1 MQAHQAYA
9 VQAAATATR
18 KRAAGTIAMP
28 ALYRAALG
36 PFNTDRYL
44 AFFER
49 QDDTGRN
56 LPGWNAGAA
65 FFTLGWMVFR
75 QLWLPA
81 LVYLAALEGVALVAF
96 ALGQQWLKLPPPV
109 LGGLALAVFGAACV
123 LPGLYGDAVMHA
135 EMRKKINRALAASPN
150 LAQAAELLA
159 RQAPT
164 RRRLAWVAA
173 VHALLAAAALA
184 LWLAFPEGM
193 EKSAAAGT
201 SPAGTAPAAVPATPS
216 ASVPAAPEPAASAA
230 GIAAPAQTAA
240 SEAAPGPQ
248 GAAVPGPQ
256 AASASAPEVAASQP
270 APATAPAAAS
280 SAALAPAKPLAA
292 EAKPAAAA
300 ASQAASIQASAA
312 APDASAATATAP
324 STRPAASSPAATPT
338 PSAQPAAKAPSA
350 VASSPAQAP
359 AGAAAAPAM
368 APASSQPQSAPAAK
382 AAGSPGTSAAAA
394 PRAPQARTAAAR
406 TTRHAARPAA
416 ATPPTATG
424 ESDPPVAQ
432 RRLYINV
439 GLFGEPANARR
450 AMALLQTVEVPAST
464 AQVRS
469 ATTGRMLTRVRAGP
483 FRSSSEANDAA
494 RRVLSVGLEAAPA
507 QN

>member
-56 LPGWNAGAA
+56 LPGWNAAAA

-270 APATAPAAAS
+270 AAAAAPAAAS
-280 SAALAPAKPLAA
+280 SAALEPAKPLAA

-300 ASQAASIQASAA
+300 ASQAAALQASAA
-312 APDASAATATAP
+312 TPDASASAATAP
-324 STRPAASSPAATPT
+324 SARQAASSPAATPT

-350 VASSPAQAP
+350 GASSPAQ
-359 AGAAAAPAM
+359 APAM

-394 PRAPQARTAAAR
+394 PHAPQARTAAAR

-416 ATPPTATG
+416 ATPPAATG

-450 AMALLQTVEVPAST
+450 AMALLQTVDVPAST

>member
-230 GIAAPAQTAA
+230 GVAAPAQTAA
-240 SEAAPGPQ
+240 SEAAPQPQ

-270 APATAPAAAS
+270 APAAAPAAAS
-280 SAALAPAKPLAA
+280 SAALEPAKPLTA
-292 EAKPAAAA
+292 EAKSAAAV
-300 ASQAASIQASAA
+300 ASQAASLQASAA
-312 APDASAATATAP
+312 APDASASAATAP
-324 STRPAASSPAATPT
+324 SARQAASSPAARPHP
-338 PSAQPAAKAPSA
+338 PSSLRPGQHRPWPRLQHRHPPALQRHPHGTGLIATQIRTGGP
-350 VASSPAQAP
+350 
-359 AGAAAAPAM
+359 
-368 APASSQPQSAPAAK
+368 
-382 AAGSPGTSAAAA
+382 AAGSPGTSVAVA
-394 PRAPQARTAAAR
+394 PRARQARTAAAR
-406 TTRHAARPAA
+406 TTSTSQSPAARPLQPAKA
-416 ATPPTATG
+416 I
-424 ESDPPVAQ
+424 
-432 RRLYINV
+432 RRSRS
-439 GLFGEPANARR
+439 G
-450 AMALLQTVEVPAST
+450 AST
-464 AQVRS
+464 STWAFSANRPMPAAPWPCCRRSMCPHRRRRS
-469 ATTGRMLTRVRAGP
+469 APPPPGAC
-483 FRSSSEANDAA
+483 
-494 RRVLSVGLEAAPA
+494 
-507 QN
+507 

>member
-56 LPGWNAGAA
+56 LPGWNAAAA

-123 LPGLYGDAVMHA
+123 LPGLYGDAVIHA

-173 VHALLAAAALA
+173 VHALLAAAALV

-230 GIAAPAQTAA
+230 GVAAPAQTAA
-240 SEAAPGPQ
+240 SEAAPQPQ

-270 APATAPAAAS
+270 APAAAPAAAS
-280 SAALAPAKPLAA
+280 SAALEPAKPLTA
-292 EAKPAAAA
+292 EAKSAAAV
-300 ASQAASIQASAA
+300 ASQAASLQASAA
-312 APDASAATATAP
+312 APDASASAATAP
-324 STRPAASSPAATPT
+324 SARPAASSPAATPT

-350 VASSPAQAP
+350 VASSPAQS
-359 AGAAAAPAM
+359 
-368 APASSQPQSAPAAK
+368 SSQPKSAPAA
-382 AAGSPGTSAAAA
+382 ATAGRPGPSVAVA
-394 PRAPQARTAAAR
+394 PRARQAHTAARA
-406 TTRHAARPAA
+406 TRPAVATPPAA
-416 ATPPTATG
+416 AS

-450 AMALLQTVEVPAST
+450 AMALLQTVDVPAST

>member
-56 LPGWNAGAA
+56 LPGWNAAAA

-173 VHALLAAAALA
+173 VHALLAAAALV

-230 GIAAPAQTAA
+230 GVAAPAQTAA
-240 SEAAPGPQ
+240 SEAAPQPQ

-270 APATAPAAAS
+270 APAAAPAAAS
-280 SAALAPAKPLAA
+280 SAALEPAKPLTA
-292 EAKPAAAA
+292 EAKSAAAV
-300 ASQAASIQASAA
+300 ASQAASLQASAA
-312 APDASAATATAP
+312 APDASASAATAP
-324 STRPAASSPAATPT
+324 SARPAASSPAATPT

-350 VASSPAQAP
+350 GASSPAQ
-359 AGAAAAPAM
+359 APAM

-394 PRAPQARTAAAR
+394 PHAPQARTAAAR
-406 TTRHAARPAA
+406 TTRHAAKPAA
-416 ATPPTATG
+416 APLPATAG

-450 AMALLQTVEVPAST
+450 AMALLQTVDVPAST

>member
-56 LPGWNAGAA
+56 HPGWNAAAA

-201 SPAGTAPAAVPATPS
+201 SPAGTAPAAGPATPS

-240 SEAAPGPQ
+240 SEAAPQPQ

-270 APATAPAAAS
+270 APAAAPAAAS
-280 SAALAPAKPLAA
+280 SAALEPAKPLAA

-300 ASQAASIQASAA
+300 ASQAASLQASAA

-324 STRPAASSPAATPT
+324 SARPAASSPAATPT

-350 VASSPAQAP
+350 GASSPAQ
-359 AGAAAAPAM
+359 APAM

-382 AAGSPGTSAAAA
+382 AAGSPGTSAAAT

-416 ATPPTATG
+416 ATPPAATG

-450 AMALLQTVEVPAST
+450 AMALLQTVDVPAST